1 MRAQNSVFY
10 PVKKSQ
16 KQTLT
21 KTLIFRQQKNVL
33 TYFKSTI
40 FDYFSVPRK
49 SCSLSIASKRAL
61 KFPFPKDCA
70 PFLWMISK
78 NMVGLSKTG
87 LVKICNK

>member
-21 KTLIFRQQKNVL
+21 KTLIFRQRKNVL

-40 FDYFSVPRK
+40 
-49 SCSLSIASKRAL
+49 
-61 KFPFPKDCA
+61 
-70 PFLWMISK
+70 
-78 NMVGLSKTG
+78 
-87 LVKICNK
+87 